1 MTSCPSCSSTNI
13 EHHAPSGATICMEC
27 GVVVEE
33 SAIVS
38 SVEFVE
44 GAGGAS
50 SMVGQFVSATSRKA
64 HSSFRRYGASRD
76 SQEITLANGRR
87 RIQELASRLRLA
99 SHFVDAAHRVF
110 TIAVHQSLVQGRRT
124 VHVTAAC
131 LYIACRQEKSQ
142 HMLIDFS
149 DAVQVNVYTLGHCF
163 LKLRRFLGLKL
174 DVIDP
179 ALYVYRFAA
188 HLDLGD
194 NANVVSMTALRL
206 VARMKRDWI
215 VVGRRPTGICAAALL
230 IAARAHGIEHV
241 DVTRV
246 LNVCGMTVTTRL
258 KEFAKT
264 DSSALSLDQFNTT
277 DVETE
282 ADPPIFTKN
291 RIKEARARAIKD
303 GDYKLLESGALD
315 DGKGKVG
322 QKWRSGKMNGR
333 QSKAI
338 EQAYVKLGQK
348 IDEEL
353 REEGDDQIMV
363 VHEQAET
370 QLAPTV
376 VPPPK
381 EQTSTLAKLPEQKII
396 PTNWEMLYPKGNN
409 GQKLVLPDESTAEER
424 QPSVAPTEA
433 KLDMTEWQASLP
445 TYIEDEISDMFRTED
460 ESKEREVIFNK
471 MNKDYL
477 EKQSRKE
484 AAKSAAIA
492 NTKGQEESDIAQAE
506 GQARYKRKKSKKE
519 ALAAATTT
527 EEQLKATIESRK
539 VSRKINYDAL
549 SSIFDDYGAF
559 DTNMDPEPEEEFE
572 EEII

>member
-1 MTSCPSCSSTNI
+1 
-13 EHHAPSGATICMEC
+13 MEC

-50 SMVGQFVSATSRKA
+50 SMVGQFVSSTSRKA
-64 HSSFRRYGASRD
+64 HSSYRRYGASRD

-124 VHVTAAC
+124 IHVTAAC

-142 HMLIDFS
+142 HLLIDFS

-179 ALYVYRFAA
+179 ALYVYRFTA

-194 NANVVSMTALRL
+194 CSNAVSMTALRL

-230 IAARAHGIEHV
+230 IAARAHGIDHV

-246 LNVCGMTVTTRL
+246 LNVCGVTVTTRL
-258 KEFAKT
+258 QEFSNTK
-264 DSSALSLDQFNTT
+264 SSAMSMEEFNTK
-277 DVETE
+277 DVGTE

-303 GDYKLLESGALD
+303 GDFKLLESGALD
-315 DGKGKVG
+315 TGTGKSAK
-322 QKWRSGKMNGR
+322 KWRIGKRSGR
-333 QSKAI
+333 QSRAL
-338 EQAYVKLGQK
+338 EAAYVKLGEK

-353 REEGDDQIMV
+353 REEGEGQMVLLEDDV
-363 VHEQAET
+363 KET
-370 QLAPTV
+370 QLVPTV
-376 VPPPK
+376 LPSPVK
-381 EQTSTLAKLPEQKII
+381 EEQTKALVKLPDGKEI
-396 PTNWEMLYPKGNN
+396 PKDWEGIYPRGNN
-409 GQKLVLPDESTAEER
+409 GKMLVLPDESTAEER
-424 QPSVAPTEA
+424 RPSVAPTEA
-433 KLDMTEWQASLP
+433 KLEMTEWQANLP
-445 TYIEDEISDMFRTED
+445 SFIEDEISDMFRTED

-471 MNKDYL
+471 LNKDYL
-477 EKQSRKE
+477 EQKNRKE
-484 AAKSAAIA
+484 AAK
-492 NTKGQEESDIAQAE
+492 NTSTAKSKGQEESDMAQAE
-506 GQARYKRKKSKKE
+506 GQARYKRKKSKKD
-519 ALAAATTT
+519 LMAAATTT

-549 SSIFDDYGAF
+549 SSIFDDDGGF

-572 EEII
+572 EEFI